1 MNYRYKILITILV
14 ISSALIASHAWAG
27 FEESHEAYT
36 KGEYDTAFKGYLE
49 AANSGDS
56 RAYGKVAALYLYGRG
71 TKKDFTQAYIWFG
84 IAKASKDKYA
94 ARFQD
99 TAASMLTR
107 EQIEQAELK
116 LAIKKEMLSIKQ
128 E

>member
-1 MNYRYKILITILV
+1 MQTKPKFVLLTLACLLFFAT
-14 ISSALIASHAWAG
+14 SGWAG
-27 FEESHEAYT
+27 FEESHAAYT
-36 KGEYDTAFKGYLE
+36 KGDYTVAFNGYLE

-71 TKKDFTQAYIWFG
+71 TNKDYIQAYIWFG
-84 IAKASKDKYA
+84 IAKESKDKYA

-99 TAASMLTR
+99 AAASMLTMK
-107 EQIEQAELK
+107 QIDKAEAEL
-116 LAIKKEMLSIKQ
+116 AKKREKLSIKP

>member
-1 MNYRYKILITILV
+1 MQTRQKSIPLTLTCLLFFAT
-14 ISSALIASHAWAG
+14 SGWAG
-27 FEESHEAYT
+27 FEESHAAYT
-36 KGEYDTAFKGYLE
+36 KGDYTVAFNGYLE

-71 TKKDFTQAYIWFG
+71 TNKDHTQAYIWFG
-84 IAKASKDKYA
+84 IAKESKDKYA

-99 TAASMLTR
+99 AAASMLTS
-107 EQIEQAELK
+107 EQIIQAETELK
-116 LAIKKEMLSIKQ
+116 KKRNELGITP

>member
-1 MNYRYKILITILV
+1 MHSRHHQILSIITGTLLLV
-14 ISSALIASHAWAG
+14 SSAWAG
-27 FEESHEAYT
+27 FEQSHEAYT
-36 KGEYDTAFKGYLE
+36 KGDYTTAFNGYLE

-56 RAYGKVAALYLYGRG
+56 RAFGKLAALYLYGRG
-71 TKKDFTQAYIWFG
+71 TEKDYTQAYIWFG
-84 IAKASKDKYA
+84 IAKDSKDKYA

-107 EQIEQAELK
+107 DQIEQAEVELG
-116 LAIKKEMLSIKQ
+116 KKRKELDMKP

>member
-1 MNYRYKILITILV
+1 MHFRLHQILSVITGALLLV
-14 ISSALIASHAWAG
+14 STAWAG
-27 FEESHEAYT
+27 FEQSHEAYT
-36 KGEYDTAFKGYLE
+36 KGDYTAAFNGYLE

-56 RAYGKVAALYLYGRG
+56 RAFGKLAALYLYGRG
-71 TKKDFTQAYIWFG
+71 TEKDYTKAYIWFG
-84 IAKASKDKYA
+84 IAMDSKDKYA

-107 EQIEQAELK
+107 EQIDQADVEWG
-116 LAIKKEMLSIKQ
+116 KKREKLSIKT

>member
-1 MNYRYKILITILV
+1 MQTKPKFILLTLACLLFFAT
-14 ISSALIASHAWAG
+14 SGWAG
-27 FEESHEAYT
+27 FEESHAAYT
-36 KGEYDTAFKGYLE
+36 KGDYTVAFNGYLE

-71 TKKDFTQAYIWFG
+71 TNKDHTQAYIWFG
-84 IAKASKDKYA
+84 IAKESKDKYA

-99 TAASMLTR
+99 AAASMLTS
-107 EQIEQAELK
+107 EQIIQAETELK
-116 LAIKKEMLSIKQ
+116 KKRNELGITP